1 MGGKCWHQFLG
12 STKQVTDSCLTHQIA
27 ALALECKTTGIR
39 RWLRQENGVF
49 DLDLWV
55 KPVHFGRQGAVP
67 KRGEHL

>member
-12 STKQVTDSCLTHQIA
+12 SILQVTDSCLTHQIA
-27 ALALECKTTGIR
+27 ALALSA
-39 RWLRQENGVF
+39 RQQEYEDGCDKRMDGVF

-67 KRGEHL
+67 